1 MLRFLKTHIKIQK
14 MKKLIFSIYILIV
27 IGFNLN
33 AQELVIGEERVEPG
47 IIFVFEGAIKDQI
60 IPLSMHLTENQTNIH
75 IEARVNWDVIDIP
88 TGTPKNGFIPYLHI
102 TAKITNEKSGLTTF
116 IDLLPHINLIDN
128 FHYARNISLPGAIN
142 DLYSVDFNI
151 TPPTQ
156 IDLALHN
163 DWVNM
168 YGKEL
173 FKGKLFQYS
182 DVDFEEIANASRN

>member
-1 MLRFLKTHIKIQK
+1 
-14 MKKLIFSIYILIV
+14 MKKLIFSIYILLV
-27 IGFNLN
+27 ISFNLN

-47 IIFVFEGAIKDQI
+47 IIFVFEGAIKDHI
-60 IPLSMHLTENQTNIH
+60 MPLSMHLKENQTNVH
-75 IEARVNWDVIDIP
+75 IEARVNWDTNKIP
-88 TGTPKNGFIPYLHI
+88 RGTPKGGFIPYLHI
-102 TAKITNEKSGLTTF
+102 TAKVTNEKSGFSTF

-128 FHYARNISLPGAIN
+128 FHYARNISLPGEIN

-163 DWVNM
+163 DWVKM

-173 FKGKLFQYS
+173 FKGKIFKYS
-182 DVDFEEIANASRN
+182 NIDFEKIANATRN